1 MNAERFNDLA
11 ALLEGDLSPEER
23 EAILE
28 RLSEDPEAMGLLAS
42 LLQPGASNGPLPKD
56 LPFPIN
62 RKIRIGVHDRIF
74 RMFDLNS
81 VRLTPGQMRAAEAVE
96 RISEGRLPYCRRQSV
111 EILLEG
117 EFPPGVLRV
126 EKKGEGEGLDI
137 HVELDRE
144 AEQYG
149 YLEFWC
155 NGALIQATPA
165 NSISDRP
172 LLGIETNGTWAV
184 RHHLSPVGL
193 GIRLAEVPFES
204 VDWLGASLSQVVEGN
219 LVGAA
224 QLLVHQRPMKSEGPG
239 LWERLSGRLSALGE
253 IAACPM
259 GVLQPAPMTRH
270 PSHTRSGIP
279 EILEPVWSGVQDSW
293 PEARGLPEPWGVRPT
308 TGNADL
314 PAGLNRLITALRM
327 AAMGEP
333 IPPRPTLSEMDD
345 HESEAWAALEGWL
358 ALVEG
363 EFQTACDRFTST
375 LPTGSDRFGL
385 RVGAGIAGHLARA
398 EGEDGP
404 RTDQAVSSSEE
415 VWRALFSEV
424 IHLEKESG

>member
-1 MNAERFNDLA
+1 
-11 ALLEGDLSPEER
+11 
-23 EAILE
+23 
-28 RLSEDPEAMGLLAS
+28 
-42 LLQPGASNGPLPKD
+42 
-56 LPFPIN
+56 
-62 RKIRIGVHDRIF
+62 
-74 RMFDLNS
+74 MFDLNS
-81 VRLTPGQMRAAEAVE
+81 VCLTPGQMRAAEAVE
-96 RISEGRLPYCRRQSV
+96 RISDGRLPYCRRQSV

-117 EFPPGVLRV
+117 EFPPGVLRIDRNR
-126 EKKGEGEGLDI
+126 EGWGLDI

-149 YLEFWC
+149 YLEFWRD
-155 NGALIQATPA
+155 GTLIQATPA

-172 LLGIETNGTWAV
+172 LLGIEPNGTWAV

-193 GIRLAEVPFES
+193 GIRFAEIPFES

-270 PSHTRSGIP
+270 PARTRSGIP
-279 EILEPVWSGVQDSW
+279 EVLKPIWSGIQEFW
-293 PEARGLPEPWGVRPT
+293 PEARGLPEPWSVIPT
-308 TGNADL
+308 SGSADL
-314 PAGLNRLITALRM
+314 PAGLNRLVEALRM

-333 IPPRPTLSEMDD
+333 IPLRPEISERDD
-345 HESEAWAALEGWL
+345 RESEAWAALEGWL

-363 EFQTACDRFTST
+363 EFQTACNRFTST
-375 LPTGSDRFGL
+375 LPTGSDQFGL
-385 RVGAGIAGHLARA
+385 RVGAGIAEHLARA
-398 EGEDGP
+398 GREEGP
-404 RTDQAVSSSEE
+404 QTDQAVSSSEE